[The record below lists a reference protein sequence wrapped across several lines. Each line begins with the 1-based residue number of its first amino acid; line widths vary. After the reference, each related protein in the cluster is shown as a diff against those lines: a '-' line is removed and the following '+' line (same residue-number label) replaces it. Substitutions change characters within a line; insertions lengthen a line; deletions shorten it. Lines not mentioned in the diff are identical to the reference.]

1 MTSLDLVYIKRL
13 IQDKV
18 ITGPVLE
25 LGAGYGG
32 ETCKQL
38 IAQEGLAYYAT
49 DIVPSAGVDFVADFE
64 GHDIFEY
71 FPANVQFNNILI
83 LNVLEHTFNPIQV
96 LDNARRLLAPDGA
109 LVVVTPC
116 IWPLHHFPIDCYRIL
131 PDFYESYAESRCM
144 NLDRQHFE
152 YLGYG
157 LIASNAEAGKHR
169 FPLPMQGIS
178 YWKSRV
184 VHRLFNTFGRAMS
197 SPSHVAIGAV
207 LHMQE
212 QIEPLASSLSPEC

>member
-1 MTSLDLVYIKRL
+1 MTSQDLIYIKRL
-13 IQDKV
+13 IEDRV

-38 IAQEGLAYYAT
+38 IANEGLVYYAT
-49 DIVPSAGVDFVADFE
+49 DIVPSAGVDYVADFE
-64 GHDIFEY
+64 GEDIFKY
-71 FPANVQFNNILI
+71 FPRNLQFNIILI
-83 LNVLEHTFNPIQV
+83 LNVLEHTFDPIQV
-96 LDNARRLLAPDGA
+96 LDNARELLGPDGA

-116 IWPLHHFPIDCYRIL
+116 IWPLHDFPIDCYRIL
-131 PDFYESYAESRCM
+131 PNFYERYAESRRM
-144 NLDRQHFE
+144 NLDRQRFE

-157 LIASNAEAGKHR
+157 LIASHSEAGKHC
-169 FPLPMQGIS
+169 FPLPTQGIS

-184 VHRLFNTFGRAMS
+184 VHRLFNTFGRGMS

-207 LHMQE
+207 LHMQTR
-212 QIEPLASSLSPEC
+212 